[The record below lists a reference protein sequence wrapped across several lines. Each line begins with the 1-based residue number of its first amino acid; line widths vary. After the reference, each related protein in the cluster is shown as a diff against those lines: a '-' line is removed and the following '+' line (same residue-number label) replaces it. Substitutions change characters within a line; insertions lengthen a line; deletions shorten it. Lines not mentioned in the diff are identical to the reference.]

1 MKKFFAILLA
11 VLLACSL
18 FFGCGAAENDSLKS
32 EIGDAGGMS
41 NDMSKEDMDD
51 TLADS
56 ISQSTATAP
65 AAGQKL
71 VRKVWLEAETETM
84 DPLLEEIA
92 ARLAELEGYV
102 ESRNVYNGSQY
113 SGRRYRTAELT
124 LRIPADKLNQF
135 VSQVS
140 EKANIVSNR
149 ETADDITLSYV
160 ATESRMKALETEE
173 ARLLELLAEAKDMA
187 DLLQIENR
195 LTQVRTEL
203 EQVKSQLRVMDNKVD
218 YGTLYLTVREVK
230 EYTVV
235 EEPKTVWERIGTGF
249 MKSLQSLGEFFV
261 ELFVFVIVALPY
273 LVLIGALVTAAI
285 LLLRWGKKKKVRKTE
300 EKQEKE

>member
-1 MKKFFAILLA
+1 M
-11 VLLACSL
+11 
-18 FFGCGAAENDSLKS
+18 
-32 EIGDAGGMS
+32 
-41 NDMSKEDMDD
+41 
-51 TLADS
+51 
-56 ISQSTATAP
+56 
-65 AAGQKL
+65 
-71 VRKVWLEAETETM
+71 
-84 DPLLEEIA
+84 
-92 ARLAELEGYV
+92 
-102 ESRNVYNGSQY
+102 
-113 SGRRYRTAELT
+113 
-124 LRIPADKLNQF
+124 
-135 VSQVS
+135 
-140 EKANIVSNR
+140 SNR

-235 EEPKTVWERIGTGF
+235 EEPETVWERIGTGF
-249 MKSLQSLGEFFV
+249 MESLQSLGDFFV

-285 LLLRWGKKKKVRKTE
+285 LLLRWGKKKKAGKTE